1 MYSSP
6 GRFVHLP
13 LAYDHSALWVSL
25 FYAQELV
32 FPFPAASPPASR
44 LPLSRLYMPKV
55 LLGFS
60 K

>member
-44 LPLSRLYMPKV
+44 LPLVSFVYAEGSPRL
-55 LLGFS
+55 F
-60 K
+60 